1 VMFSFVNMLLGIIAS
16 MPPRVVV
23 GPANRLWL
31 VVWLLELLYKI
42 L

>member
-1 VMFSFVNMLLGIIAS
+1 MFSFVNMVLGMIAS

-23 GPANRLWL
+23 GPANRFWL
-31 VVWLLELLYKI
+31 VVRLLEMLYRI